1 MDALSE
7 AIVRLIRRH
16 DESDRRLAHI
26 ETSLGIGEL
35 PRQPDMMQRE
45 RDPEPPS
52 APVERSPELPSLVQ
66 ISTEA
71 QDGAPPAQPS
81 VQQPAQESGRPREL
95 ETQVGLTWISRIG
108 AITLIF
114 CVAFVFKYAV
124 DNQWIGETGRIALGI
139 LAGLACLGI
148 GDRIWRAGHQTYA
161 QAVCG
166 LGIAV
171 LYLSF
176 YASFAYYHLLPQS
189 GAFALMTL
197 TTAFSGALAL
207 HYDAPPIAALALIG
221 GYLTPILLS
230 TGEDRPVIFFGY
242 ILLLDAGAMVLVK
255 VRRWLKFEL
264 LAFGATTVL
273 YFAWLTTHLTPE
285 KQTVGAV
292 FALLFYALFSIAD
305 HPAVLIAVQVLAT
318 AALAAVWKSNA
329 VPYLAAST
337 AVAAAGLVIADIRKR
352 AALAPVALGAF
363 WALYASWYSSFP
375 GELALGTTL
384 AFLTMAFLLFFVWPP
399 WRMQSRNSELQAPE
413 LLVLSLNAVAY
424 YGAVYKLLAVD
435 YHAYLGLFTVA
446 LGGLYVALGVELWRQ
461 APAERR
467 DERPV
472 LLTLGVAL
480 TLITL
485 AAPIQFTAYRIT
497 IGWAVE
503 AAALTWIGKRARSE
517 RLIFAASFI
526 FVLVVLRL
534 WIIDSW
540 IYATPDYTAL
550 WNARFL
556 TFLVAASA
564 LWAAAYW
571 AGAGTRA
578 LVMYVAGHV
587 VLLWA
592 LMLEVTGWAERT
604 AAPQNLAN
612 LESTAISV
620 LMAVY
625 ALALIAAG
633 VLSRTFINRVLGL
646 GLVGLVVAKLYLYDV
661 WLLVRIYRIA
671 AFGLLGGLLL
681 ITSYVYSRYRE
692 KIEAWWSDEHP
703 SV

>member
-16 DESDRRLAHI
+16 DESDRRLARI
-26 ETSLGIGEL
+26 ETALGIGVPPPE
-35 PRQPDMMQRE
+35 PEVMQRE
-45 RDPEPPS
+45 REPEPPP
-52 APVERSPELPSLVQ
+52 APIERAPELPSLVQ

-71 QDGAPPAQPS
+71 HDGAPPPQPS
-81 VQQPAQESGRPREL
+81 VPGPAPDSGRPREL

-176 YASFAYYHLLPQS
+176 YASFAYYHLLAQS
-189 GAFALMTL
+189 VAFALMAL

-207 HYDAPPIAALALIG
+207 HYNAPAIAALGLIG

-242 ILLLDAGAMVLVK
+242 ILLLDAGAMALAQ
-255 VRRWLKFEL
+255 VRRWLKFEF

-273 YFAWLTTHLTPE
+273 YFAWLTTHFTPE

-292 FALLFYALFSIAD
+292 FALLFYALFLIAD
-305 HPAVLIAVQVLAT
+305 HPEILIAVQVLAT

-337 AVAAAGLVIADIRKR
+337 AMAAAGLVVADIRKR

-363 WALYASWYSSFP
+363 WVLYASWYSSFP
-375 GELALGTTL
+375 GEPALGTTL
-384 AFLTMAFLLFFVWPP
+384 AFLTAAFLLFFVWPP
-399 WRMQSRNSELQAPE
+399 WRTQARNAELQAPE

-446 LGGLYVALGVELWRQ
+446 LGALYVALGVELWRQ

-503 AAALTWIGKRARSE
+503 AAALTWIGKRTRSE
-517 RLIFAASFI
+517 RLIFAAFFI
-526 FVLVVLRL
+526 FLLLVLRL

-556 TFLVAASA
+556 TFLVAAAA

-587 VLLWA
+587 ILLWA

>member
-7 AIVRLIRRH
+7 AIVRLIRRQE
-16 DESDRRLAHI
+16 DSDRRLARI
-26 ETSLGIGEL
+26 ETSLGIGE
-35 PRQPDMMQRE
+35 PPHQPDMMQRE
-45 RDPEPPS
+45 REPEPPP

-66 ISTEA
+66 ISSEA
-71 QDGAPPAQPS
+71 QDGAPPPQPP
-81 VQQPAQESGRPREL
+81 VQPAQESGRPREL

-176 YASFAYYHLLPQS
+176 YASFAYYHLLAQS
-189 GAFALMTL
+189 VAFALMTL

-230 TGEDRPVIFFGY
+230 TGEDRPVIFFAY
-242 ILLLDAGAMVLVK
+242 ILLLDAGAMVLVR

-273 YFAWLTTHLTPE
+273 YFAWLNTHFTPE

-292 FALLFYALFSIAD
+292 FALLFYALFLIAD
-305 HPAVLIAVQVLAT
+305 RPAVLIAVQVLAT

-399 WRMQSRNSELQAPE
+399 WRMQSRNPELQAPE

-435 YHAYLGLFTVA
+435 YHPYLGLFTVL

-571 AGAGTRA
+571 AGDGTRA

>member
-1 MDALSE
+1 
-7 AIVRLIRRH
+7 
-16 DESDRRLAHI
+16 
-26 ETSLGIGEL
+26 
-35 PRQPDMMQRE
+35 
-45 RDPEPPS
+45 
-52 APVERSPELPSLVQ
+52 
-66 ISTEA
+66 
-71 QDGAPPAQPS
+71 
-81 VQQPAQESGRPREL
+81 
-95 ETQVGLTWISRIG
+95 
-108 AITLIF
+108 
-114 CVAFVFKYAV
+114 
-124 DNQWIGETGRIALGI
+124 
-139 LAGLACLGI
+139 
-148 GDRIWRAGHQTYA
+148 
-161 QAVCG
+161 
-166 LGIAV
+166 
-171 LYLSF
+171 
-176 YASFAYYHLLPQS
+176 
-189 GAFALMTL
+189 
-197 TTAFSGALAL
+197 
-207 HYDAPPIAALALIG
+207 
-221 GYLTPILLS
+221 
-230 TGEDRPVIFFGY
+230 
-242 ILLLDAGAMVLVK
+242 
-255 VRRWLKFEL
+255 
-264 LAFGATTVL
+264 
-273 YFAWLTTHLTPE
+273 
-285 KQTVGAV
+285 
-292 FALLFYALFSIAD
+292 
-305 HPAVLIAVQVLAT
+305 
-318 AALAAVWKSNA
+318 
-329 VPYLAAST
+329 
-337 AVAAAGLVIADIRKR
+337 
-352 AALAPVALGAF
+352 
-363 WALYASWYSSFP
+363 
-375 GELALGTTL
+375 
-384 AFLTMAFLLFFVWPP
+384 LFFVWPP
-399 WRMQSRNSELQAPE
+399 WRTQARNAELQAPE

-503 AAALTWIGKRARSE
+503 AAALAWIGKRARSE
-517 RLIFAASFI
+517 RLILAASFI

-556 TFLVAASA
+556 TFLVAAAA

-633 VLSRTFINRVLGL
+633 VLSRTFISRVLGL

>member
-16 DESDRRLAHI
+16 DESDHRLARI
-26 ETSLGIGEL
+26 ETALGIGVP
-35 PRQPDMMQRE
+35 PREPEVMPRE
-45 RDPEPPS
+45 REPEPPPPAEP
-52 APVERSPELPSLVQ
+52 APESPPLLSQ

-71 QDGAPPAQPS
+71 PNGAPQPQPS
-81 VQQPAQESGRPREL
+81 LPQPAQESGRPREL

-124 DNQWIGETGRIALGI
+124 DNQWIGETGRVMLGI

-176 YASFAYYHLLPQS
+176 YASFAFYHLLPQS
-189 GAFALMTL
+189 VAFALMAL
-197 TTAFSGALAL
+197 TTAFSGVLAL
-207 HYDAPPIAALALIG
+207 HYDAPPIAAMGLVG

-242 ILLLDAGAMVLVK
+242 ILLLDAGAMALVQ
-255 VRRWLKFEL
+255 VRRWLKFEF
-264 LAFGATTVL
+264 LAFGATAVL

-285 KQTVGAV
+285 KQNVGGV
-292 FALLFYALFSIAD
+292 FALLFFILFLFARHPVILMAD
-305 HPAVLIAVQVLAT
+305 QVLAT
-318 AALAAVWKSNA
+318 VALAGVWKSSVA
-329 VPYLAAST
+329 PYLAATT
-337 AVAAAGLVIADIRKR
+337 AVAAAGLVVADTRKR
-352 AALAPVALGAF
+352 AVLALVALGAF
-363 WALYASWYSSFP
+363 WTLYASWYSSFP
-375 GELALGTTL
+375 GEPALGTTL
-384 AFLTMAFLLFFVWPP
+384 AFLTVAFLLFFVWPP
-399 WRMQSRNSELQAPE
+399 WRTQGRKAELGVPE
-413 LLVLSLNAVAY
+413 LLVLSLNAIAY
-424 YGAVYKLLAVD
+424 YGAIYKLLTVD

-446 LGGLYVALGVELWRQ
+446 LGGLYVALGLELWRQ
-461 APAERR
+461 SPPERR
-467 DERPV
+467 DARPV

-517 RLIFAASFI
+517 RLVWAARCI

-534 WIIDSW
+534 WAIDSW
-540 IYATPDYTAL
+540 IYATPSYTTL

-556 TFLVAASA
+556 TFLVAAAA
-564 LWAAAYW
+564 LWTAAYW
-571 AGAGTRA
+571 VGAGTRA

-592 LMLEVTGWAERT
+592 LMLEVTGWAQRT
-604 AAPQNLAN
+604 AAPQNLTN
-612 LESTAISV
+612 LQSTSISV

-646 GLVGLVVAKLYLYDV
+646 GLIGLVVAKLYLYDV

-681 ITSYVYSRYRE
+681 ITSYLYSRYRE

-703 SV
+703 SA